1 MHVPWSA
8 QEYERTCE
16 DCGHTWRVP
25 KWAAHPRRQGLPMT
39 GGTSIV
45 GGTTPHSGGSR
56 VVHTA
61 AQADA
66 VAAAREELAE
76 TAASLRRCPECESQ
90 HYKQRAIR
98 S

>member
-25 KWAAHPRRQGLPMT
+25 KWAAHPHMQGLPGMT
-39 GGTSIV
+39 RG
-45 GGTTPHSGGSR
+45 SGG
-56 VVHTA
+56 A
-61 AQADA
+61 AAADA
-66 VAAAREELAE
+66 VVTANAELAE
-76 TAASLRRCPECESQ
+76 RVAVFRCCPECESE
-90 HYKQRAIR
+90 HYKQQAIR

>member
-1 MHVPWSA
+1 MHVPWPA

-25 KWAAHPRRQGLPMT
+25 RWAAHPHRRGLPMT

-45 GGTTPHSGGSR
+45 GGATPRSGGGR

-61 AQADA
+61 AQADS
-66 VAAAREELAE
+66 AAAANEELAE
-76 TAASLRRCPECESQ
+76 AAAGLRRCPGCDSER
-90 HYKQRAIR
+90 YKQRPIR

>member
-1 MHVPWSA
+1 MHIPGLA
-8 QEYERTCE
+8 HEYERTCD
-16 DCGHTWRVP
+16 DCGHAWRVP
-25 KWAAHPRRQGLPMT
+25 KWAAHPHRPGLPMT

-45 GGTTPHSGGSR
+45 GGATPQSGGSR
-56 VVHTA
+56 VVHAA